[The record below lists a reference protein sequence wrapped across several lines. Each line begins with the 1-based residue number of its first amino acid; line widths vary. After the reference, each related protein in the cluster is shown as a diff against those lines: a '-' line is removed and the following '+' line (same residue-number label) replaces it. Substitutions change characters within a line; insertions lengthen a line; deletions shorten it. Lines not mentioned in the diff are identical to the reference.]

1 MFWSFQVLA
10 YSEILMYTTIT
21 VILFNVVVMALD
33 RECDYR
39 IEGDY
44 CRIFKRELERS
55 NIFFTSFFALELII
69 KMIGCTPLVYLKETG
84 SHLLESSHLSISPDI
99 PPASPIALI
108 LRKSEASFCTCTLTS
123 DHTRTLTLQQMYSTS
138 SSSQHP

>member
-1 MFWSFQVLA
+1 
-10 YSEILMYTTIT
+10 MYTTIT

-84 SHLLESSHLSISPDI
+84 TPLLESSHLSTSLSLPTSRLL
-99 PPASPIALI
+99 PPS
-108 LRKSEASFCTCTLTS
+108 R
-123 DHTRTLTLQQMYSTS
+123 
-138 SSSQHP
+138 